1 MFWLSCSIGPFTVH
15 HGISYRA
22 WSIYPHQVYLKDYNV
37 IFTRLRFKLV
47 GLFYSIFVL
56 YQPTTTTTALVCKGP
71 RRAGKYNTVELQL
84 NVFILIGIIFFY
96 IRSIIILKKHLIYPR
111 KRYLRW
117 KETSSKLLLP
127 TFTFILLKS
136 VYWWVVENWT
146 TVLDGVDA
154 SSKGVIGII
163 HFIFP
168 GLTTIM
174 NAFGSLWTNI
184 KLRDR

>member
-47 GLFYSIFVL
+47 GLFYPIFVL
-56 YQPTTTTTALVCKGP
+56 YQLTTTTITLVCKGP
-71 RRAGKYNTVELQL
+71 RRAGKYTLQL
-84 NVFILIGIIFFY
+84 NVFVLIGIIFFY

-127 TFTFILLKS
+127 TFTFIGILMI
-136 VYWWVVENWT
+136 YRVV
-146 TVLDGVDA
+146 
-154 SSKGVIGII
+154 
-163 HFIFP
+163 
-168 GLTTIM
+168 
-174 NAFGSLWTNI
+174 
-184 KLRDR
+184 

>member
-47 GLFYSIFVL
+47 GVFYPIFVL
-56 YQPTTTTTALVCKGP
+56 YQLTTTTITLVCKGP
-71 RRAGKYNTVELQL
+71 RKAGKYTLQL
-84 NVFILIGIIFFY
+84 NVFVLIGIIFFY
-96 IRSIIILKKHLIYPR
+96 IRSIIILKKHLKSTQEISSVKRNIVKIAAPYFYFYLINIGILMIYR
-111 KRYLRW
+111 A
-117 KETSSKLLLP
+117 
-127 TFTFILLKS
+127 
-136 VYWWVVENWT
+136 VENWT

-168 GLTTIM
+168 GLTTIV